1 MESPGDSLGAMTV
14 AIGLRIEQRL
24 HVEMINHLR
33 SVAPLEGVG
42 LLAGI
47 DEEGWVRGTRFFAGT
62 NIDASTTRYTMD
74 PAEVLAAFRDIDA
87 RGWRLGA
94 IVHSHPATPAAPSPT
109 DLREAHYPDALLLI
123 VSLAICP
130 PETRCWRISN
140 PWLAMRPE
148 AAEVP
153 VVVDDG
159 AGVGR

>member
-1 MESPGDSLGAMTV
+1 MPMIV
-14 AIGLRIEQRL
+14 PIGLRIERRL
-24 HVEMINHLR
+24 HTEMIDHLE

-42 LLAGI
+42 LLAAV
-47 DEEGWVRGTRFFAGT
+47 DEGAWVRATRFYAGT
-62 NIDASTTRYTMD
+62 NVDRSPTRYTMD

-140 PWLAMRPE
+140 TWLAMRPE